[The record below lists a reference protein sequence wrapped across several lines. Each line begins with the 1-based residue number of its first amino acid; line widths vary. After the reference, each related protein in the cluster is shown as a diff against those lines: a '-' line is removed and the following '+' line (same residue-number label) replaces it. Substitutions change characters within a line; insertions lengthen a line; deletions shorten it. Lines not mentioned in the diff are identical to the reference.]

1 MQVVQNLIKAI
12 DFACGSGHF
21 LNEYAHQ
28 IEPLVDAHGG
38 SLSDYYSQIIGVE
51 KEDRL
56 AKVAKVASYMHGQE
70 QIRILDADALGS
82 HAEIPLGTFD
92 VLAANPPFSV
102 DGFLQT
108 LSDEDKKQFVLIQ
121 AIGQNWDTNTI
132 QCFFIERMQHLIAPG
147 GVVGVIVPSSILS
160 NPNAIYIQTREL
172 ILKFFDVVSIAELGG
187 GTFGRTTTNTVV
199 LFLRRKAYK
208 PEAAEHYANQVN
220 DFFEGEYDDVY
231 QDMYL
236 IEAYC
241 SHIEVP
247 YEQYIKLFAQTSLE
261 PLTEL
266 LQYDVFN
273 AYKQDFDESTELKN
287 RKKSN
292 AFRRLTTIEQRAELE
307 LRFIS
312 YLHAIEK
319 DKFLYFILAHQQENN
334 VLIVNAPNTDKE
346 RKQFLGYGWSDAKR
360 NEGIKYNVGETVNDI
375 VTPLFDPSDLHN
387 QTKINTA
394 IRKNFNGEPIQ
405 LPNHC
410 RSAKLVDMLDFSR
423 TNFRKVIHL
432 NPKEEI
438 EIETKWSGAK
448 LGEMCKLQGGNTFQE
463 IYQGNTDSTQ
473 IPFFKVS
480 DMNTPENYKFMTVA
494 NNYVDETVL
503 TEQIRATLFERHS
516 IVFPK
521 VGMSIHTDKKRILG
535 HPSGLDNNIMG
546 VTVKDQNTLLPLFLL
561 EVFQQF
567 IRLSAIS
574 SNANP
579 PSLSEDNLR
588 HVEIPLPPLDVQ
600 QLIVDECDT
609 VDRETE
615 NFHQVLTTKKQRIQ
629 DLVTSAERTST
640 LNQVV
645 YRIPDIVNPQEKHGS
660 VINIGLEHIQ
670 SQTGILVGDPR
681 SDFSKI
687 ASNKNVFRDSDILY
701 GKLRPILNKVYLAN
715 MNGICSTDILVLRP
729 FEPTVGAFYKHFLL
743 SEEFNSDVLKTVI
756 GQQLPR
762 TSWEEIERIP
772 VPEPDVGSQL
782 VAEIKQLES
791 EITQAQAVIDKA
803 AERKNAIL
811 AHYL

>member
-1 MQVVQNLIKAI
+1 M
-12 DFACGSGHF
+12 DT
-21 LNEYAHQ
+21 
-28 IEPLVDAHGG
+28 HGG

-70 QIRILDADALGS
+70 HIRILDADALGS

-108 LSDEDKKQFVLIQ
+108 LSDEDKKKFVLIQ

-132 QCFFIERMQHLIAPG
+132 QCFFIERMQHLMAPG
-147 GVVGVIVPSSILS
+147 GVAGVIVPSSILS

-172 ILKFFDVVSIAELGG
+172 LLQFFDVVSIAELGG
-187 GTFGRTTTNTVV
+187 GTFGKTTTNTVV

-208 PEAAEHYANQVN
+208 PEAAEHYANRVN
-220 DFFEGEYDDVY
+220 DVFEGEYDDVY

-247 YEQYIKLFAQTSLE
+247 FEQYTKLFAQTSLD

-266 LQYDVFN
+266 FQYDIFK
-273 AYKQDFDESTELKN
+273 AYQQDFYESTEIKN
-287 RKKSN
+287 RKKSK
-292 AFRRLTTIEQRAELE
+292 AFKKLKGKEQAAELE
-307 LRFIS
+307 SRFIA

-319 DKFLYFILAHQQENN
+319 DKFLYFILAYQQENS
-334 VLIVNAPNTDKE
+334 VLIVNSPNTDKE
-346 RKQFLGYGWSDAKR
+346 RKQFLGYGWSDAKG

-375 VTPLFDPSDLHN
+375 VTPLFDPRDFDN
-387 QTKINTA
+387 QIKINTA
-394 IRKNFNGEPIQ
+394 IRKNFNGEPID
-405 LPNHC
+405 LPKHS
-410 RSAKLVDMLDFSR
+410 RYTKLEDMLDFGR

-432 NPKEEI
+432 NPKEKI
-438 EIETKWSGAK
+438 EIKTQWSLAK
-448 LGEMCKLQGGNTFQE
+448 FGEICKLQGGNTFQE
-463 IYQGNTDSTQ
+463 IYQGNTDCTQ

-494 NNYVDETVL
+494 NNYVDATVF
-503 TEQIRATLFERHS
+503 TKQIRATLFERHS

-546 VTVKDQNTLLPLFLL
+546 VTVKDQNSLLPLFLL

-615 NFHQVLTTKKQRIQ
+615 NFHQVLATTKQRIQ

-645 YRIPDIVNPQEKHGS
+645 YRIPDIVNPKEKQGY
-660 VINIGLEHIQ
+660 VIYIGLEHIQ
-670 SQTGILVGDPR
+670 SQTGILSGDPR

-687 ASNKNVFRDSDILY
+687 ASNKNVFRVGDILY
-701 GKLRPILNKVYLAN
+701 GKLRPNLNKVYLAN
-715 MNGICSTDILVLRP
+715 MDGICSTDILVLRP
-729 FEPTVGAFYKHFLL
+729 FQPTVGVFYKHFFL
-743 SEEFNSDVLKTVI
+743 SEEFNSDVLRTVI